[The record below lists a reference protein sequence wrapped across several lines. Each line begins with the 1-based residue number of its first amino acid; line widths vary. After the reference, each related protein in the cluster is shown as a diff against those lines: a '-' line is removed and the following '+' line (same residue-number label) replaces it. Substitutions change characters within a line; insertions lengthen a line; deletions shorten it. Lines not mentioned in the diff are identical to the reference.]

1 LSVNILVTEVYNWMA
16 ENSYKYG
23 FILRYPADKTDITG
37 ISYEPWHYRFVGLK
51 AAKEIYDQKIC
62 LEEYLVKY

>member
-1 LSVNILVTEVYNWMA
+1 MSVNILVTEVYNWLA

-51 AAKEIYDQKIC
+51 AAKEIYDQRIC
-62 LEEYLVKY
+62 LEEYLD